1 MNSRERSMA
10 ARMSRAHDL
19 DKTNGR
25 LDGGAHSERAQLAGA
40 PSVGAPDTSI
50 RLELAVFELILITG
64 TLPHA

>member
-40 PSVGAPDTSI
+40 LSVGAPDISH
-50 RLELAVFELILITG
+50 LFPKKVFFHFSVVFLFF
-64 TLPHA
+64 